1 MKPNRTNNLS
11 SSPPGE
17 PGGGPLSGLPDG
29 MMADS
34 KEVVRSFYEEK
45 INSLQQ
51 ELGRLNL
58 LDHAQEI
65 TGICKEIMKTRQ
77 QLLDAYKK
85 KD

>member
-17 PGGGPLSGLPDG
+17 RESGSFSSLPDG

-51 ELGRLNL
+51 ELSQLNL

-65 TGICKEIMKTRQ
+65 TDICREIMKTRQ
-77 QLLDAYKK
+77 QLLEAYKK